1 MALLALGVLDMVILV
16 RALGRLFVVALALS
30 RPLVQELFMG
40 VLSRPW
46 MQELY
51 MGVLCRPVVLELYME
66 ALGRRTVLALCR
78 PWPLGRCFNRPQRS
92 LSRS

>member
-40 VLSRPW
+40 S
-46 MQELY
+46 
-51 MGVLCRPVVLELYME
+51 
-66 ALGRRTVLALCR
+66 
-78 PWPLGRCFNRPQRS
+78 
-92 LSRS
+92 